1 MAREDFMRIAKTPA
15 WIALVCVVLFLSI
28 KVRAQAGGAPG
39 ESNLL
44 SWGAGA
50 VVVVAPPSY
59 SDTGNWSPESL
70 LDELPNTGWAN
81 KAGDL
86 TPKAMVFEMAEKSTI
101 TSLAFD
107 TAQVESP
114 ERGAKDVRVEI
125 SDTKDGTYTVIA
137 TPSLAKVKDHQ
148 KFALKSP
155 ATGRYLRLTVLNNWG
170 DDKYM
175 EVMSIYAYGKPLV
188 KRPLADNSGT
198 FSSSYGN
205 FHMQQ
210 TGSAVNGC
218 YEYSG
223 GLIENG
229 GFDGR
234 VVRFTWTQG
243 DPGGPRHGGPAMLIF
258 SDDGQSFT
266 GYWWT
271 EDSQGAPGG
280 RWDGKWVSKD
290 VGSCPNWK
298 PGSDNGV
305 VDQLK
310 SEGRARLYG
319 ILFDTDSDHLKA
331 ESKSTLDSLVAAAQ
345 AQPTWSFG
353 IEGYTDNVGGDA
365 HNQTL
370 SEKRA
375 LSVKSY
381 LVAAGVDAGR
391 LTTQGFGASKPVG
404 SNDTELGRSQNRR
417 VEVVKK

>member
-1 MAREDFMRIAKTPA
+1 MRIARTST
-15 WIALVCVVLFLSI
+15 WIAFLCAISFLLA
-28 KVRAQAGGAPG
+28 KLPAQAGGGPP

-50 VVVVAPPSY
+50 LVVEAPPSY
-59 SDTGNWSPESL
+59 SDSGNWSPESL
-70 LDELPNTGWAN
+70 LDELPSTGWAT
-81 KAGDL
+81 KSGDL
-86 TPKAMVFEMAEKSTI
+86 TPKVFVFEMTEKSAI

-107 TAQVESP
+107 TAQVENP
-114 ERGAKDVRVEI
+114 GRGAKDVRVEI
-125 SDTKDGTYTVIA
+125 SDSKDGVYTVIA
-137 TPSLAKVKDHQ
+137 TPALAQAKDHQ
-148 KFALKSP
+148 KFVLKTP

-170 DDKYM
+170 DAKYM
-175 EVMSIYAYGKPLV
+175 EIMNVYAYGKPLV
-188 KRPLADNSGT
+188 KRPLPDNSGM

-218 YEYSG
+218 YEWKN

-229 GFDGR
+229 GFEGR
-234 VVRFTWTQG
+234 VLRFTWTEG
-243 DPGGPRHGGPAMLIF
+243 EVAGPRHGGPAILIF
-258 SDDGQSFT
+258 SDDGQSFI
-266 GYWWT
+266 GYWWH
-271 EDSQGAPGG
+271 DGDKGAPSGS
-280 RWDGKWVSKD
+280 WNGKRVTKD
-290 VGSCPNWK
+290 VGSCPHWK
-298 PGSDNGV
+298 PGAGNGV

-331 ESKSTLDSLVAAAQ
+331 ESKPTLDALIAAAHT
-345 AQPTWSFG
+345 QPTWSFG

-375 LSVKSY
+375 LSVKAY
-381 LVAAGVDAGR
+381 LVAAGVDASR
-391 LTTQGFGASKPVG
+391 LTTQGFGASHPVS